1 MLIHIRSVSTAPHLW
16 SVSLAFLFA
25 TLVLPVL
32 AHAHGGM
39 GPDEVGPPLVT
50 SGLLG
55 FASYWVVMLW
65 PWSRKNDDQGAD
77 TGVPTVSQPG
87 GAKRS
92 GRIKRLP
99 PRLRKVEGTGQS
111 RVEPNARRKAS
122 DG

>member
-1 MLIHIRSVSTAPHLW
+1 MLIHIRSVSTIRHLW
-16 SVSLAFLFA
+16 SASLVLLLV